1 MPNINKVAQAY
12 SLRMP
17 KKYNMPYKTL
27 PSFALFAVSLSLL
40 NGCGGSRSI
49 RVTEGDQ
56 QIRSALT
63 GSLYATDQATIVH
76 VNNFDRLVTL
86 RNARSFPESTFL
98 ETRDSEGIKSAI
110 IKTRGNRP
118 AGLGTADIV
127 EGLPKIN
134 DRASPVNATESVRL
148 GKIYRDLDEE

>member
-1 MPNINKVAQAY
+1 
-12 SLRMP
+12 MP
-17 KKYNMPYKTL
+17 KKYNMPHKTL

-40 NGCGGSRSI
+40 SGCGGSRSV
-49 RVTEGDQ
+49 RVIEGDQ

-63 GSLYATDQATIVH
+63 GSIYASDQATIVH
-76 VNNFDRLVTL
+76 VNKFDRLATL
-86 RNARSFPESTFL
+86 RNARSFPKSTFL
-98 ETRDSEGIKSAI
+98 ETRDSEGNKSAI
-110 IKTRGNRP
+110 LKTRGNRP

-148 GKIYRDLDEE
+148 GKIYRDLNEE

>member
-1 MPNINKVAQAY
+1 MPHQAI
-12 SLRMP
+12 
-17 KKYNMPYKTL
+17 
-27 PSFALFAVSLSLL
+27 PSFALLAVSLSLL
-40 NGCGGSRSI
+40 SGCGGSRSV

-76 VNNFDRLVTL
+76 INKFDRLATL
-86 RNARSFPESTFL
+86 RNARNFPKSTFL
-98 ETRDSEGIKSAI
+98 ETRDSEGNKSAI
-110 IKTRGNRP
+110 LKTRGNRP

-134 DRASPVNATESVRL
+134 DRASPVNDTESVRL
-148 GKIYRDLDEE
+148 GKKYRDLDEE

>member
-1 MPNINKVAQAY
+1 
-12 SLRMP
+12 
-17 KKYNMPYKTL
+17 MPYKTL
-27 PSFALFAVSLSLL
+27 LFCVLLAVSLSLL
-40 NGCGGSRSI
+40 SGCGGSRSV

-76 VNNFDRLVTL
+76 INKFDRLATL
-86 RNARSFPESTFL
+86 RNARNFPKSTFL
-98 ETRDSEGIKSAI
+98 ETRDSEGNKSGI
-110 IKTRGNRP
+110 LKTRGNRP

>member
-1 MPNINKVAQAY
+1 MPN
-12 SLRMP
+12 
-17 KKYNMPYKTL
+17 KYNMPHK
-27 PSFALFAVSLSLL
+27 ALLSCALLAVSLSLL
-40 NGCGGSRSI
+40 SGCGGSRSV
-49 RVTEGDQ
+49 RVIEGDQ

-63 GSLYATDQATIVH
+63 GSIYATDQATIVH
-76 VNNFDRLVTL
+76 VNEFDRLATL
-86 RNARSFPESTFL
+86 RNARSFPKSTFL
-98 ETRDSEGIKSAI
+98 ETRDSEGNKSAI
-110 IKTRGNRP
+110 LKTRGNRP

>member
-1 MPNINKVAQAY
+1 MPHKALLSC
-12 SLRMP
+12 SL
-17 KKYNMPYKTL
+17 L
-27 PSFALFAVSLSLL
+27 AVSLSILS
-40 NGCGGSRSI
+40 GCGGSRSV
-49 RVTEGDQ
+49 RVIEGDQ

-76 VNNFDRLVTL
+76 VNKFDRLATL
-86 RNARSFPESTFL
+86 RNARSFPASTFL
-98 ETRDSEGIKSAI
+98 ETRDTEGNKSAI
-110 IKTRGNRP
+110 LKTRGNRP

-134 DRASPVNATESVRL
+134 DRASPVNAAESVRL

>member
-1 MPNINKVAQAY
+1 
-12 SLRMP
+12 
-17 KKYNMPYKTL
+17 MPYKTL
-27 PSFALFAVSLSLL
+27 LFCVLLAVSLSLL
-40 NGCGGSRSI
+40 SGCGGSRSV

-76 VNNFDRLVTL
+76 INKFDRLATL
-86 RNARSFPESTFL
+86 RNARNFPKSTFL
-98 ETRDSEGIKSAI
+98 ETRDSEGNKSAI
-110 IKTRGNRP
+110 LKTRGNRP

-148 GKIYRDLDEE
+148 GKIYRDLNEE

>member
-1 MPNINKVAQAY
+1 
-12 SLRMP
+12 
-17 KKYNMPYKTL
+17 MPYKTL
-27 PSFALFAVSLSLL
+27 LFCVLLAVSFSLL
-40 NGCGGSRSI
+40 SGCGGSRSV

-76 VNNFDRLVTL
+76 VNKFDRLATL
-86 RNARSFPESTFL
+86 RNARSFSASTFL
-98 ETRDSEGIKSAI
+98 ETRDSEGNKSAI
-110 IKTRGNRP
+110 LKTRGNRP

-148 GKIYRDLDEE
+148 GKIYRDLNEE

>member
-1 MPNINKVAQAY
+1 
-12 SLRMP
+12 
-17 KKYNMPYKTL
+17 MPYKTL
-27 PSFALFAVSLSLL
+27 LFCVLLAVSFSLL
-40 NGCGGSRSI
+40 SGCGGSRSV

-63 GSLYATDQATIVH
+63 GSVYATDQATIVH
-76 VNNFDRLVTL
+76 VNKFDRLATL
-86 RNARSFPESTFL
+86 RNARSFPASTFL
-98 ETRDSEGIKSAI
+98 ETRDTEGNKSAI
-110 IKTRGNRP
+110 LKTRGNRP

-134 DRASPVNATESVRL
+134 DRASPVNAAESVRL

>member
-1 MPNINKVAQAY
+1 
-12 SLRMP
+12 
-17 KKYNMPYKTL
+17 MPYKTL
-27 PSFALFAVSLSLL
+27 LFCILLAVSLSLL
-40 NGCGGSRSI
+40 SGCGGSRSV

-76 VNNFDRLVTL
+76 VNKFDRLATL
-86 RNARSFPESTFL
+86 RNARSFPKSTFL
-98 ETRDSEGIKSAI
+98 ETRDSEGNKSAI
-110 IKTRGNRP
+110 LKTRGNRP

-134 DRASPVNATESVRL
+134 DRASPVNA
-148 GKIYRDLDEE
+148 D